1 MFFWF
6 KIPGTDTAFRI
17 PKPFEMGAIST
28 IAERV
33 LEQMVDKDV
42 EGKVFGQ
49 RMMSL
54 LADTFAINPIPQVLR
69 PLYDVARNKDGLSDR
84 PIETEAMKNMSA
96 DERINPRTSG
106 AGIVANRLNSMVA
119 DGIGAVT
126 GVDSEKM
133 KLSPIQYDYMMR
145 AYLGWVGTVIQ
156 QSSYYAMAA
165 AREGAIPDLR
175 KEDMF
180 FVGNYVRDLP
190 ANQSRY
196 VTEFYKTAEKAARAA
211 ADLNNAQNQGNEAK
225 AERLSEKNEAL
236 LELKPTYDSIK
247 KQLTDINNQIKA
259 VERDTEMSGAEK
271 RKEIDELYRERN
283 SLTKEIEVERVRM
296 KREAQ

>member
-1 MFFWF
+1 
-6 KIPGTDTAFRI
+6 
-17 PKPFEMGAIST
+17 
-28 IAERV
+28 
-33 LEQMVDKDV
+33 
-42 EGKVFGQ
+42 
-49 RMMSL
+49 
-54 LADTFAINPIPQVLR
+54 
-69 PLYDVARNKDGLSDR
+69 
-84 PIETEAMKNMSA
+84 
-96 DERINPRTSG
+96 
-106 AGIVANRLNSMVA
+106 
-119 DGIGAVT
+119 
-126 GVDSEKM
+126 
-133 KLSPIQYDYMMR
+133 
-145 AYLGWVGTVIQ
+145 
-156 QSSYYAMAA
+156 MAA

-180 FVGNYVRDLP
+180 FIGNYVRDLP

-259 VERDTEMSGAEK
+259 IERDTEMSGAEK